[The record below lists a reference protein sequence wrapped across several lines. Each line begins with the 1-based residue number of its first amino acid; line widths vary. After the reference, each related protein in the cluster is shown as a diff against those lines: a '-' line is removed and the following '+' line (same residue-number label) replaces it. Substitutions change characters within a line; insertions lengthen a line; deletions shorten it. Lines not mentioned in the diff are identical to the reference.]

1 MFGLL
6 VSRTPSVAA
15 AGVTIQLYGRFM
27 TPTGW
32 SVTPG
37 NESDPGPLISVN
49 RGDRVT
55 MQLTSEDGT
64 PHIFWIDYDND
75 GTIDA
80 GEPQSLQ
87 FTGST
92 SFTFDALQAGTFT
105 YWCAIH
111 KPVMR
116 GTWVT
121 NASDITPPT
130 IASVAAV
137 PARQAPGGFVN
148 LSAGVTDDTAVTTVS
163 VHVVGPALDVNLT
176 MARGAL
182 DEWYLNRTYESP
194 GAYSFTIWA
203 GDARGNVQSRGGSF
217 SIGTTEGG
225 SFDYGPLLIVSIAV
239 ISATL
244 GLLIWASRRRR

>member
-1 MFGLL
+1 
-6 VSRTPSVAA
+6 
-15 AGVTIQLYGRFM
+15 M

-37 NESDPGPLISVN
+37 NESDPGPRISVN
-49 RGDRVT
+49 QGDRIS

-75 GTIDA
+75 GVID
-80 GEPQSLQ
+80 GNEPQSPQ

-92 SFTFDALQAGTFT
+92 SFAFDALQPGTFT

-121 NASDITPPT
+121 NVSDITPPT

-137 PARQAPGGFVN
+137 PPRQVPGGFVN
-148 LSAGVTDDTAVTTVS
+148 LTATVTDDSAVTAVAVR
-163 VHVVGPALDVNLT
+163 VVGPSLDVNLT
-176 MARGAL
+176 MARG
-182 DEWYLNRTYESP
+182 
-194 GAYSFTIWA
+194 
-203 GDARGNVQSRGGSF
+203 
-217 SIGTTEGG
+217 
-225 SFDYGPLLIVSIAV
+225 
-239 ISATL
+239 SANE
-244 GLLIWASRRRR
+244 